1 MDNLE
6 ILVSYARKLKT
17 NGFVSEGCN
26 KGSISIRNEENII
39 CMSPSKLDYAEM
51 SSNDINLLDLQGT
64 LIQKN
69 APTSRDSTFHLAV
82 YQARPDVRAII
93 HTHSRYATALAL
105 ANKGIPYI
113 TYGMKQHCKGKVD
126 IAPFAFP
133 DSPEVNAAIVHYLG
147 DKSAVLI
154 QNHGLVCV
162 GSTMAEC
169 YETAAFVEELS
180 ESYIHSLCVGT
191 VIEIL

>member
-1 MDNLE
+1 VN
-6 ILVSYARKLKT
+6 
-17 NGFVSEGCN
+17 
-26 KGSISIRNEENII
+26 
-39 CMSPSKLDYAEM
+39 
-51 SSNDINLLDLQGT
+51 
-64 LIQKN
+64 
-69 APTSRDSTFHLAV
+69 
-82 YQARPDVRAII
+82 AII

-133 DSPEVNAAIVHYLG
+133 DTPEVNSAIIQYLG
-147 DKSAVLI
+147 HKSAVLI

-162 GSTMAEC
+162 GSSLLEC